1 MEMMSTK
8 KKIVFLD
15 IDGTLTA
22 DLGTPSEKVKE
33 AIRLARANGHKIFIC
48 TGRNMPIIGKNIL
61 ECGFDGIV
69 ASAGSHIE
77 INGNVIFDCLMDE
90 SLVQYC
96 LDVFHKNHIFC
107 RIESPEGIYTDTAME
122 ELLRCASA
130 DPANSELVRMQREME
145 SGLDIKRFDEY
156 PCNGAYKLCFTC
168 TDLNDLEATKP
179 ELEKT
184 FDYVVHP
191 FQTGASVFNG
201 EIIRKGMDKGSGM
214 EKVCHYY
221 GMSMEDTV
229 AFGDS
234 MNDFQMIQAA
244 HTGVAM
250 GNACAELK
258 EIADVVCESVQEDGI
273 YHQFSR
279 MGLIVQAD

>member
-1 MEMMSTK
+1 MMETK

-15 IDGTLTA
+15 IDGTLVA
-22 DLGTPSEKVKE
+22 ALGKPSAKVEE
-33 AIRLARANGHKIFIC
+33 ALRLARAGGHKIIIC
-48 TGRNMPIIGKNIL
+48 TGRNMPIIGKEIL
-61 ECGFDGIV
+61 DCGIDGIV

-96 LDVFHKNHIFC
+96 IDVFHKNHIFC

-122 ELLRCASA
+122 ELLKSTTAA

-145 SGLDIKRFDEY
+145 SGLDIKRFDAY
-156 PCNGAYKLCFTC
+156 PRNGAYKLCFTC
-168 TDLNDLEATKP
+168 TDLNNLEAAKS
-179 ELEKT
+179 ELGEM
-184 FDYVVHP
+184 FYFVVHP
-191 FQTGASVFNG
+191 FKAGASVFNG
-201 EIIRKGMDKGSGM
+201 EIIRKGMDKGEGM
-214 EKVCHYY
+214 EKVCRYF
-221 GMSMEDTV
+221 GMNMEDTV

-234 MNDFQMIQAA
+234 MNDFSMIQAA
-244 HTGVAM
+244 GFGVAM